1 MATLFTEREGGFTAQ
16 VSGHQVHNQWIVTY
30 CPLLLKTSM
39 LTTMSNFAVQW
50 NQLNMF
56 VSTSTKGS
64 MPPLSIPEQRIN
76 VTKSPTLWSGTVWAQ
91 MRLFGDFLASPFI
104 KAILWSCHWRCILK
118 WTMCLFFNW
127 NHRTNSRADK
137 RTPYLLPSFFNCAK
151 MSPLPRKSCTPKYH
165 HISNGTKNTVF
176 GESKNK
182 ANMFRDIPAS
192 SYYMALVESTQ
203 STLTNRNASTS
214 TYYCMRYKDLHHSK
228 LSMNIPTQH
237 TVRLAYTVGY
247 WRMMSNGILWWPKLL
262 PCIPQEDCDL
272 IAILL
277 QLCKISNQ
285 NSRKI
290 SHKTTSTKASC
301 YFWT

>member
-127 NHRTNSRADK
+127 NRRTNSRADK

-192 SYYMALVESTQ
+192 SYYGLGRVYTINPHQQECFYLHLLLHEIQGPTSFKTVNEHTHATYCETCLHRGLLEDDVQWDSVMTEA
-203 STLTNRNASTS
+203 AS
-214 TYYCMRYKDLHHSK
+214 MHSAR
-228 LSMNIPTQH
+228 
-237 TVRLAYTVGY
+237 RL
-247 WRMMSNGILWWPKLL
+247 W
-262 PCIPQEDCDL
+262 
-272 IAILL
+272 
-277 QLCKISNQ
+277 
-285 NSRKI
+285 
-290 SHKTTSTKASC
+290 SHC
-301 YFWT
+301 YFTSIMQNIQPKFKEDLS